1 MSIITLP
8 TYALPETAQHLL
20 NSNEPPTER
29 DIFCIKEQI
38 ELLDA
43 FLSEIDNKKA
53 LVPEPKDHVLGLQ
66 TRRAEFL
73 QRKERLQA
81 VLAPI
86 RRVPL
91 EILQEL
97 FLFATGSSSSSDG
110 AADNALRKIPWI
122 LSQVCR
128 RWRRVSLSCT
138 ELFTAVLNDLPWLA
152 SRRDPYSVLY
162 TVLDRIGGNRGLRA
176 HIDILNET
184 GAGAVDLNDDDV
196 SQEEIAFMFALLGT
210 LMERS
215 AQWESATF
223 CMPEVMFMGLSAVR
237 GRVPRLKEVLLHSDN
252 DEDFSWGRLTKIY
265 AFEIAPNLRSL
276 SLHNIPFTSVV
287 LNPLLLEFVSDETP
301 RLTDDEVTKALLPV
315 LQACPNLRTLKFV
328 SKKLTVEDVALPPKP
343 APRLEHAGL
352 TSLTVSG
359 ASVLYSLTLP
369 HLTELDV
376 GVPPGDYDREVLR
389 GVLPGIIDLLSHS
402 RCYLRRLAFRHCQI
416 SIPCLLNIFELA
428 PQLEKLTVDFHKS
441 AAQATETMLALTR
454 ALAEVSGETTRSQK
468 VAHTYLPVLQAIEFT
483 TFDGQ
488 CAFMNTSF
496 VDMLLSRHEAGRLK
510 SVKLAIH
517 DVEAA
522 SVDPLVSDPHEARLQ
537 KMKAGGLRMDAVWTG
552 DSKGDFRH
560 QLHF

>member
-1 MSIITLP
+1 MSTTTVP

-20 NSNEPPTER
+20 ESNEPPTER
-29 DIFCIKEQI
+29 DIPCIKEQI
-38 ELLDA
+38 ESLDA
-43 FLSEIDNKKA
+43 FLSEIDDKKA
-53 LVPEPKDHVLGLQ
+53 SVPETKDHVLKLE
-66 TRRAEFL
+66 TRRAELL
-73 QRKERLQA
+73 QQKERLQS
-81 VLAPI
+81 VMAPI

-97 FLFATGSSSSSDG
+97 FLFATGSSSSSEG
-110 AADNALRKIPWI
+110 ADNDLRKIPWI

-138 ELFTAVLNDLPWLA
+138 ELFTALLNDLPWLA

-265 AFEIAPNLRSL
+265 AFEIAPNLRTL

-287 LNPLLLEFVSDETP
+287 LNPLLLESVSDETP
-301 RLTDDEVTKALLPV
+301 RLTDDE
-315 LQACPNLRTLKFV
+315 
-328 SKKLTVEDVALPPKP
+328 LTIEDVALPPKP
-343 APRLEHAGL
+343 APRLDHAAL

-359 ASVLYSLTLP
+359 ASVLYRLTLP
-369 HLTELDV
+369 HLTELNV
-376 GVPPGDYDREVLR
+376 GVQPGGHEREVLQ
-389 GVLPGIIDLLSHS
+389 GVLPG
-402 RCYLRRLAFRHCQI
+402 RLTFRHCHI
-416 SIPCLLNIFELA
+416 PIPCLLNIFALT
-428 PQLEKLTVDFHKS
+428 PHLEKLTVDFHKS
-441 AAQATETMLALTR
+441 APQANETILALTR
-454 ALAEVSGETTRSQK
+454 ALAGQTV
-468 VAHTYLPVLQAIEFT
+468 HTYLPALQAIEFT
-483 TFDGQ
+483 TFDSQ

-496 VDMLLSRHEAGRLK
+496 VDMLLARHEAGRLK
-510 SVKLAIH
+510 NVKLAIH

-522 SVDPLVSDPHEARLQ
+522 SVDPLVSDAHEARFQ
-537 KMKAGGLRMDAVWTG
+537 KMKAGGLRMDATWTG

>member
-1 MSIITLP
+1 MSTTTLP

-20 NSNEPPTER
+20 ESNEPPTER
-29 DIFCIKEQI
+29 DIPCIKEQI
-38 ELLDA
+38 ESLDA
-43 FLSEIDNKKA
+43 FLSEIDDKKA
-53 LVPEPKDHVLGLQ
+53 SVPETKDHVLRLE
-66 TRRAEFL
+66 TRRAELL
-73 QRKERLQA
+73 QQKERLQS
-81 VLAPI
+81 VMAPI

-97 FLFATGSSSSSDG
+97 FLFATGSSSSSEG
-110 AADNALRKIPWI
+110 ADNDLRKIPWI

-138 ELFTAVLNDLPWLA
+138 ELFTALLNDLPWLA

-265 AFEIAPNLRSL
+265 AFEIAPNLRTL

-287 LNPLLLEFVSDETP
+287 LNPLLLESVSDETP

-328 SKKLTVEDVALPPKP
+328 SKKLTIEDVALPPKP
-343 APRLEHAGL
+343 APRLDHAAL

-359 ASVLYSLTLP
+359 ASVLCRLTLP
-369 HLTELDV
+369 HLTELDL
-376 GVPPGDYDREVLR
+376 GVQPGGHEREVLQ
-389 GVLPGIIDLLSHS
+389 GVLPGVIDLLSNS
-402 RCYLRRLAFRHCQI
+402 RCYLRRLTFRHCHI
-416 SIPCLLNIFELA
+416 PIPCLLNIFALT
-428 PQLEKLTVDFHKS
+428 PHLEKLTVDFHKS
-441 AAQATETMLALTR
+441 APLANETILALTR
-454 ALAEVSGETTRSQK
+454 ALAGVSGDTTRSQT
-468 VAHTYLPVLQAIEFT
+468 VHTYLPALQAIEFT
-483 TFDGQ
+483 TFDNQ

-496 VDMLLSRHEAGRLK
+496 VDMLLARHEAGRLK
-510 SVKLAIH
+510 NVKLAIH

-522 SVDPLVSDPHEARLQ
+522 SVDPLVSDAHEARFQ
-537 KMKAGGLRMDAVWTG
+537 KMKAGGLRMDATWTG